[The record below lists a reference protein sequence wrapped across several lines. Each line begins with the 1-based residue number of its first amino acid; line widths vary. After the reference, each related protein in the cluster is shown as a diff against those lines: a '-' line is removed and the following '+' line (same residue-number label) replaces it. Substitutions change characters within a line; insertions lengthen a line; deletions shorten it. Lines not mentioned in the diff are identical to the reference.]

1 MRRVAAAV
9 VAVLSA
15 LVSVALVVG
24 VVLAP
29 GWEPASLTAVD
40 PLAVAVPPAPT
51 DLVCPGPARL
61 ATEQEQGDDVA
72 YDPQFDP
79 APAASTMRV
88 GAITV
93 DRPTDPAVPAQLFAL
108 GDRSAALAEL
118 TPAAGA
124 GVARVTAPGGVV
136 TVRADPGDGG
146 PAWIAGTTVVRTDSG
161 DLRGLVAAPC
171 RSAVNEAWL
180 VGGSTTLGSSARL
193 VLQNPGA
200 TPAQVSLEVWGPGGP
215 VELAGAAQYIVP
227 AGSERAVLLEGAAA
241 EQPRIV
247 VHVVASGGL
256 VASYLQDSALRGLTP
271 AGVDDVVP
279 GAAPALRQVVPGVSV
294 GASEADGVDVSVLRL
309 LAPEEAGT
317 AQVRVLG
324 PDGEVPLPGGTDV
337 ALDAGAVIDLP
348 LGGLPAGSY
357 TVVVDADVP
366 VLAGAMITRGV
377 DAGAATRK
385 PDLALERAWAASVQP
400 GTVGP
405 LALPGL
411 ASWHLVVAVPEAAP
425 GTDAPDGPADVD
437 VELVGADGAVTTSTP
452 VAAGTSITVGLDD
465 LGEAP
470 GTLSGLVVRTDDPR
484 VVWAVVLDVSQK
496 TGDLVS
502 VLSPVAPATRHDAVD
517 VRLGAS

>member
-1 MRRVAAAV
+1 MRRVVAAV
-9 VAVLSA
+9 IAVLTA
-15 LVSVALVVG
+15 LVSLALVAG
-24 VVLAP
+24 VVVVP
-29 GWEPASLTAVD
+29 GWEPVAPAAVD
-40 PLAVAVPPAPT
+40 PMVVAVPPAPS

-61 ATEQEQGDDVA
+61 ATEKEQGDDVA

-79 APAASTMRV
+79 EPASSTTRV
-88 GAITV
+88 EAVTV
-93 DRPTDPAVPAQLFAL
+93 DRPTDPAVPARILAL
-108 GDRSAALAEL
+108 GDRGTTLADV

-124 GVARVTAPGGVV
+124 GVARVAGTDAGV
-136 TVRADPGDGG
+136 TVRAEPGDGG
-146 PAWIAGTTVVRTDSG
+146 PAWVAGTTVVRTDAG

-171 RSAVNEAWL
+171 RAAVNEAWL

-200 TPAQVSLEVWGPGGP
+200 TPAQVTLEVWGPSGP

-241 EQPRIV
+241 EQARIV
-247 VHVVASGGL
+247 VHMVASGGL
-256 VASYLQDSALRGLTP
+256 VTAYLQDSALRGLTP

-279 GAAPALRQVVPGVSV
+279 GAAPARQQVVPGVSV
-294 GASEADGVDVSVLRL
+294 GASTAGGVDAAMLRL
-309 LAPEEAGT
+309 LAPDQAGT

-324 PDGEVPLPGGTDV
+324 PDGEVAFPGGTDV
-337 ALDAGAVIDLP
+337 SLDAGAVIDLP
-348 LGGLPAGSY
+348 LGGLPEGSY

-366 VLAGAMITRGV
+366 VLAAAMLTRGV
-377 DAGAATRK
+377 DAGAATRD
-385 PDLALERAWAASVQP
+385 PDLPLERAWAASVAP

-411 ASWHLVVAVPEAAP
+411 SSWHLVVAVPEVLGA
-425 GTDAPDGPADVD
+425 DAPTGPADVD
-437 VELVGADGAVTTSTP
+437 IELVGADGAVTTSTP
-452 VAAGTSITVGLDD
+452 VAPGTSITVGPDD
-465 LGEAP
+465 LGAAR
-470 GTLSGLVVRTDDPR
+470 GTVSGLVVRTDDPR

>member
-1 MRRVAAAV
+1 MRRVAAAA

-15 LVSVALVVG
+15 LISLALVVG
-24 VVLAP
+24 VVLVP
-29 GWEPASLTAVD
+29 GWAPVAPVAVD

-51 DLVCPGPARL
+51 NLVCPGPARL
-61 ATEQEQGDDVA
+61 ATEQEEGGDVA

-79 APAASTMRV
+79 APATSTTRV
-88 GAITV
+88 GAVTV
-93 DRPTDPAVPAQLFAL
+93 DRPTDPAVPAQVFAL
-108 GDRSAALAEL
+108 GDGSAALADV

-124 GVARVTAPGGVV
+124 GVAEVAAPGAL

-146 PAWIAGTTVVRTDSG
+146 PAWVAGTTVVRTDTG
-161 DLRGLVAAPC
+161 DLRGLAAAPC

-215 VELAGAAQYIVP
+215 VELAGAAQYVVP

-247 VHVVASGGL
+247 VHVIASGGL
-256 VASYLQDSALRGLTP
+256 VAAYLQDSALRGLTP

-279 GAAPALRQVVPGVSV
+279 GAAPAQQQVVPGVQV
-294 GASEADGVDVSVLRL
+294 GTSTADGADVAALRL
-309 LAPEEAGT
+309 LAPDKAGT
-317 AQVRVLG
+317 AQVHVLG
-324 PDGEVPLPGGTDV
+324 PDGEVSFPGGADV

-357 TVVVDADVP
+357 TLVVDADVP

-377 DAGAATRK
+377 DVGAATRD
-385 PDLALERAWAASVQP
+385 PDLPLERAWAASVLP

-411 ASWHLVVAVPEAAP
+411 ASWHLVIAVPDGVPGADAA
-425 GTDAPDGPADVD
+425 AGPADVD
-437 VELVGADGAVTTSTP
+437 IELVGADGAVTTSTP
-452 VAAGTSITVGLDD
+452 VSAGTSITVGQAD
-465 LGEAP
+465 LGETP
-470 GTLSGLVVRTDDPR
+470 GTVSGLVVRTDDPR
-484 VVWAVVLDVSQK
+484 VVWAVVLDVTEK

-517 VRLGAS
+517 VRLGTS